1 MNRKIILLLLVF
13 LFSRP
18 QNLKA
23 LTLEEGIA
31 DPPLKKA
38 WEFVLADRPTDA
50 LTVLSNYR
58 PNPEARVYYHFI
70 LGKSLE
76 KNQKLSEAMEHYR
89 TAYLYAPPGEL
100 KEVALLERA
109 AAYRRIKNYDEAKL
123 TYNLFL
129 SHYPKSKYWEKGCLG
144 MAHSLAAI
152 GLLPKALYYYE
163 RAGDSLEVLYAK
175 AVTLHRLGQW
185 QKAHELF
192 SRGLTR
198 DKIYLVNSEELTYY
212 YGENLHQIGK
222 DQEAIPYL
230 STTLKDPILKMKAN
244 IALGK
249 IALKSGK
256 KEEAVNYFN
265 SALSSTDRKVK
276 QEALF
281 QLAEAQ
287 LGAGKKTEARQIFQ
301 EYLQKYPTGKA
312 QEVVHLKLATLD
324 MEEGRFEQA
333 GKRFKA
339 VVLVAHPTQ
348 EALIGMERCLL
359 QMKEKD
365 PAQMVSVWKA
375 VSRKFLEPSREPFL
389 LLMSEALKGSG
400 KPYLELHRWLIKN
413 GSLKAK
419 VRSLLA
425 LAETQVEMGD
435 LNSAWDTLTALKKG
449 KVTGDDLLR
458 LEARILH
465 SRKDYGEAAERLL
478 SIKKVGLQD
487 LPLLEDCL
495 SSARNGMKALAFF
508 EKQVVLLGGNANNYI
523 TLADS
528 YYQKGKKKEALQY
541 YQKAL
546 EKDSLNEWAL
556 LRAGSLL
563 TGEDAR
569 KMLGRI
575 NDGSLVGK
583 LARINQREKEI
594 EGKMGGGN

>member
-1 MNRKIILLLLVF
+1 M
-13 LFSRP
+13 
-18 QNLKA
+18 
-23 LTLEEGIA
+23 TLEEGIV
-31 DPPLKKA
+31 DPPLKRA
-38 WEFVLADRPTDA
+38 WELVLADRPTDA
-50 LTVLSNYR
+50 RQILSNYR
-58 PNPEARVYYHFI
+58 PDPEVRVYYHFI

-89 TAYLYAPPGEL
+89 SAYLYAPPGEL

-109 AAYRRIKNYDEAKL
+109 AGYRRIKNYDEAKL
-123 TYNLFL
+123 TYSLFL
-129 SHYPKSKYWEKGCLG
+129 SHYPKSKYWEKAYLG
-144 MAHSLAAI
+144 MAHSLASI

-163 RAGDSLEVLYAK
+163 RAGDSLEVLFGK
-175 AVTLHRLGQW
+175 ATTLHRLSQW
-185 QKAHELF
+185 QKAHEFF
-192 SRGLTR
+192 SKGLTR
-198 DKIYLVNSEELTYY
+198 DKTYLLKSEELIYY
-212 YGENLHQIGK
+212 YGENLMRIGK

-230 STTLKDPILKMKAN
+230 STTIKDPILKMKAD
-244 IALGK
+244 ISLGK

-281 QLAEAQ
+281 QLGEAQ
-287 LGAGKKTEARQIFQ
+287 LGAGKKNEARQIFQ
-301 EYLQKYPTGKA
+301 EYLQKYPSGKA
-312 QEVVHLKLATLD
+312 QEDVQLKLATLD
-324 MEEGRFEQA
+324 LEEGRFEQA
-333 GKRFKA
+333 GKRFKE
-339 VVLVAHPTQ
+339 VVLSIHPTQ
-348 EALIGMERCLL
+348 EAFVGLERCLL
-359 QMKEKD
+359 QMKEKE
-365 PAQMVSVWKA
+365 PAKMISLWKA
-375 VSRKFLEPSREPFL
+375 VSQKFLESSREPFL

-400 KPYLELHRWLIKN
+400 QPYLELHRWLIKN

-425 LAETQVEMGD
+425 LAEAQVEAGD
-435 LNSAWDTLTALKKG
+435 LNSAWDTLNALKKG
-449 KVTGDDLLR
+449 KVSGDDLLR
-458 LEARILH
+458 LEARILY

-478 SIKKVGLQD
+478 SLKKVVLQD
-487 LPLLEDCL
+487 LPLLEDTL
-495 SSARNGMKALAFF
+495 SSARNSKKAMAFF

-594 EGKMGGGN
+594 ERKMGGTI